1 MGNPWAPPERST
13 TPDHATQD
21 PAAAGQPAQDPT
33 AGQPAPTH
41 QPRAA
46 HGAGL
51 PGGPATPDP
60 AAPGGPWAP
69 HPGAPVPAE
78 PPHGTAPHGTP
89 PHGTPPDPAGVA
101 RATRTAAWSAAALLV
116 AVLLTGSPYPGM
128 LAAPLASVAG
138 LVLAILAVVRA
149 AGAHG
154 RGPVIALPVVLLVA
168 ALGWTVISSASLLYV
183 GAARDYQQCEAAA
196 LTQQAQR
203 ACAQQLEEDM
213 SERLGSMAGLVDGGR
228 ARP

>member
-13 TPDHATQD
+13 TPDHATPDHATQD
-21 PAAAGQPAQDPT
+21 HATQDHATQEPAAPGRQAPTEQP
-33 AGQPAPTH
+33 PAP
-41 QPRAA
+41 
-46 HGAGL
+46 HGVGL
-51 PGGPATPDP
+51 PGGPQHPDP

-69 HPGAPVPAE
+69 HPGAPVPTE
-78 PPHGTAPHGTP
+78 P

-101 RATRTAAWSAAALLV
+101 RATRTAAWSAGALLV
-116 AVLLTGSPYPGM
+116 AVLLTGAPYPGM

-154 RGPVIALPVVLLVA
+154 RGPVVALPVVLLVA

-203 ACAQQLEEDM
+203 ACAQQLEQDM

-228 ARP
+228 TRS